1 MKIGHIRITDFNGV
15 RKFQMTP
22 AKVNILVGA
31 NGTGK
36 SSVLQ
41 AIRYG
46 ITGNAPSE
54 PIAGGCDKGVVEL
67 QFPDIGT
74 LTRTVSSGRN
84 EVRLNGKVTTQKSIS
99 ELLEK
104 RTGTSST
111 TAELMTSAEALSN
124 LSSGELSAYL
134 MENNLLAVKVKWE
147 MLLSFCNM
155 TSAGEALL
163 KKLLPGAEINLGD
176 IDQIWN
182 QSKRQRRILKQ
193 EIQETSMRMGTK
205 TIPIEESAEQV
216 EDSMKQLLEE
226 QGELQAGV
234 KSYEAAKRE
243 RERVQRE
250 IREKEAKLGE
260 DLEKPDENMIRQA
273 ENEIRRLDQ
282 EIINLQGVVTTIKTN
297 GNNMYKILNGLSSDT
312 CPISPKLKC
321 STDKTSIKAELQTE
335 IDNLMG
341 EYTKQKE
348 RVTELDRQKNEWYQ
362 TKNRLE
368 SQMRNYQV
376 RKSLEEQIAYLRE
389 HMPEERKMPS
399 AERIKEIAIQIEEM
413 NKKRAAII
421 QNMTVE
427 EHKLIVEEKKNQLN
441 AYEELV
447 RELDPRKGIR
457 QKILERSLKPLED
470 YFNLSVR
477 KILPKYKVRLDCS
490 DGFRIELLDGDKVY
504 DASKSA
510 SSGERARIW
519 FVLMDLI
526 NALSSYRILVFDNT
540 DGMDADALI
549 SFLDMLSSP
558 DLQQRYDHIFV
569 SVINYK
575 EVIEYLT
582 QKKEFSVI
590 QIASDQLKE
599 AAAA

>member
-1 MKIGHIRITDFNGV
+1 MICC
-15 RKFQMTP
+15 
-22 AKVNILVGA
+22 
-31 NGTGK
+31 K
-36 SSVLQ
+36 STHDYQ
-41 AIRYG
+41 
-46 ITGNAPSE
+46 
-54 PIAGGCDKGVVEL
+54 
-67 QFPDIGT
+67 
-74 LTRTVSSGRN
+74 
-84 EVRLNGKVTTQKSIS
+84 
-99 ELLEK
+99 
-104 RTGTSST
+104 
-111 TAELMTSAEALSN
+111 
-124 LSSGELSAYL
+124 
-134 MENNLLAVKVKWE
+134 
-147 MLLSFCNM
+147 
-155 TSAGEALL
+155 
-163 KKLLPGAEINLGD
+163 
-176 IDQIWN
+176 
-182 QSKRQRRILKQ
+182 
-193 EIQETSMRMGTK
+193 
-205 TIPIEESAEQV
+205 
-216 EDSMKQLLEE
+216 
-226 QGELQAGV
+226 
-234 KSYEAAKRE
+234 
-243 RERVQRE
+243 
-250 IREKEAKLGE
+250 
-260 DLEKPDENMIRQA
+260 
-273 ENEIRRLDQ
+273 
-282 EIINLQGVVTTIKTN
+282 
-297 GNNMYKILNGLSSDT
+297 
-312 CPISPKLKC
+312 
-321 STDKTSIKAELQTE
+321 
-335 IDNLMG
+335 
-341 EYTKQKE
+341 YTKQKE

>member
-1 MKIGHIRITDFNGV
+1 MRIGHIRSTDFKGV

-74 LTRTVSSGRN
+74 LTRTVSPGRN

-216 EDSMKQLLEE
+216 EEIMKQLLEE

-260 DLEKPDENMIRQA
+260 DPEKPDENMIRQA

-335 IDNLMG
+335 IDNLMK

-389 HMPEERKMPS
+389 HMPEERKMPPE
-399 AERIKEIAIQIEEM
+399 ERIKEIAIQIEEM